1 MKYSRIDISQID
13 VLWELQKAYKAE
25 IQEEPPADTDKE
37 NLKEA
42 IRENRIIFYGAW
54 DQDSLVGCCSITI
67 GFSTFHYALSGVFED
82 FYICPQYR
90 HKGIARKLVQ
100 FAFADSRIDSMT
112 VGCADC
118 DKQMYQ
124 ALGFSVPLGNLLA
137 YDPLAR

>member
-100 FAFADSRIDSMT
+100 FASADSGVDSMT

-124 ALGFSVPLGNLLA
+124 ALGFSVPLGNLMA
-137 YDPLAR
+137 YDPLAK

>member
-137 YDPLAR
+137 YDPLAK

>member
-137 YDPLAR
+137 YSPLAR